1 MQNEK
6 ISLIVPAYNEASIIE
21 STIYT
26 TLSYL
31 DRNFSDYELI
41 IADDGSTDKTRALVK
56 TIETENQHLHSV
68 SYTPNKGKGAAV
80 RAGVL
85 SARGNIIIYTDADL
99 AYGLEAVGELAKKLV
114 AAGTDAAIG
123 SRKLH
128 PDGYRDYPPI
138 RLLASRVFS
147 FLTGILA
154 GFHYDTQC
162 GLKAF
167 KATAAHKIFSSC
179 ETDGF
184 AFDFEV
190 MMLAEKFGISVAQL
204 PVTIVNHRESKVRM
218 LRDSIKM
225 FADIIK
231 IRRSVSKRVKDE
243 GTK

>member
-80 RAGVL
+80 RAGVM

-99 AYGLEAVGELAKKLV
+99 AYGLEA
-114 AAGTDAAIG
+114 
-123 SRKLH
+123 
-128 PDGYRDYPPI
+128 
-138 RLLASRVFS
+138 
-147 FLTGILA
+147 
-154 GFHYDTQC
+154 
-162 GLKAF
+162 
-167 KATAAHKIFSSC
+167 
-179 ETDGF
+179 
-184 AFDFEV
+184 
-190 MMLAEKFGISVAQL
+190 
-204 PVTIVNHRESKVRM
+204 
-218 LRDSIKM
+218 
-225 FADIIK
+225 
-231 IRRSVSKRVKDE
+231 
-243 GTK
+243 